1 VAECRFPPLPVSI
14 RLFSSLTWFSHY
26 SGHRRYPH
34 QQQQTNRKTK
44 ITKKNKG
51 LVEAEVTSALTFGA
65 FFVILFFVEVGKKPL
80 ASDNAPPR
88 VYTFSQEK

>member
-1 VAECRFPPLPVSI
+1 MPFPAFAGFHSPILFPYLVFSLFRSPPVSPP
-14 RLFSSLTWFSHY
+14 TT
-26 SGHRRYPH
+26 
-34 QQQQTNRKTK
+34 TNQPKNK
-44 ITKKNKG
+44 NYQKNKG